1 MTNSAQID
9 WAELQPT
16 LVKKL
21 GNGSF
26 GQVYEAYLHSA
37 PMAVKV
43 IKMDNDED
51 NLKLKLIR
59 FKCEPPILF
68 CHLHLPALFL
78 EKFFTSCLSS
88 QHCTQSCVTGRICA
102 LCI

>member
-1 MTNSAQID
+1 MQSFKTFVTDCTQID

-43 IKMDNDED
+43 IKMDSDED

-59 FKCEPPILF
+59 FKCEPPIV
-68 CHLHLPALFL
+68 CHLHLPAFRSK
-78 EKFFTSCLSS
+78 KFFTTCLSS
-88 QHCTQSCVTGRICA
+88 QNCTHSV
-102 LCI
+102 

>member
-1 MTNSAQID
+1 MTISAQID

-43 IKMDNDED
+43 IKMDSDED

-59 FKCEPPILF
+59 FKCEPPIFF
-68 CHLHLPALFL
+68 CHLHLPVFCL
-78 EKFFTSCLSS
+78 ESFFTTCLSS
-88 QHCTQSCVTGRICA
+88 QHCT
-102 LCI
+102 